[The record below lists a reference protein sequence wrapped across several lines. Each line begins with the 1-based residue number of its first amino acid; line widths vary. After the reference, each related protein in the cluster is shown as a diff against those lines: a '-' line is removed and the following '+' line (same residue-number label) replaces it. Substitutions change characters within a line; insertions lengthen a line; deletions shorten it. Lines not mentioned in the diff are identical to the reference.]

1 MEYLKMSDSTCYPL
15 SNQSLFK
22 IIVLGRTEKYDARK
36 LSRRPF
42 CKSTDEQDGILLSAG
57 NPCAGPACSLTEKP
71 YAFLTKDKEP
81 RHARRRKKEGPCA
94 QGPAMEALNK
104 LISEAYD
111 KTTDP
116 DSLVGQNNGQKTL
129 MMCKIAWPYH
139 AVPSIDHA
147 LQEAR
152 LVHTLGDPLTFD
164 EERAA

>member
-1 MEYLKMSDSTCYPL
+1 MEYLKMSDSICYPL

-22 IIVLGRTEKYDARK
+22 NIVLGHTEGYDARK

-42 CKSTDEQDGILLSAG
+42 CKSTDEQDGILFSAG

-71 YAFLTKDKEP
+71 HALLTKDKEP
-81 RHARRRKKEGPCA
+81 RPARRRKKEGPCA
-94 QGPAMEALNK
+94 QDPAMEALNK

-111 KTTDP
+111 KITDP
-116 DSLVGQNNGQKTL
+116 DSLVGQNNCRTTL

-139 AVPSIDHA
+139 SVPPIDHA

>member
-1 MEYLKMSDSTCYPL
+1 
-15 SNQSLFK
+15 
-22 IIVLGRTEKYDARK
+22 
-36 LSRRPF
+36 
-42 CKSTDEQDGILLSAG
+42 
-57 NPCAGPACSLTEKP
+57 
-71 YAFLTKDKEP
+71 
-81 RHARRRKKEGPCA
+81 
-94 QGPAMEALNK
+94 MEALNK

-116 DSLVGQNNGQKTL
+116 DNLVGQNNGQKTL

-152 LVHTLGDPLTFD
+152 QVYILGDLLTFD